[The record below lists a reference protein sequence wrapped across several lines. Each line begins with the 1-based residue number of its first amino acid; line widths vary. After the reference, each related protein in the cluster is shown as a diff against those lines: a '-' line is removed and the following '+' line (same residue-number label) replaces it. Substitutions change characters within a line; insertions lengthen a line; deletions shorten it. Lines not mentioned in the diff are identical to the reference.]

1 MSDTAD
7 IKARIA
13 FDTELLALA
22 EEREAAYAV
31 RDEDPARWRAA
42 KQRHAEWRTA
52 VKELAIAAGTRKPG
66 TGPSTSTGDE

>member
-22 EEREAAYAV
+22 EAREAAYAN
-31 RDEDPARWRAA
+31 RHTDPDAWRAA
-42 KQRHAEWRTA
+42 KQAHAEWRTA
-52 VKELAIAAGTRKPG
+52 VKQLAVAAGTRKPF
-66 TGPSTSTGDE
+66 TGPSTSTGD